1 MSFSLGHWDSDGNEL
16 CPPLVSRLLSLLSRN
31 MIESGLG
38 RFVRSFN
45 LCNRYIDGLI
55 VFNNKMFGDYVK
67 EIYPS
72 QIIIEKANR
81 SDDLANYLDLIF
93 INENNNRLYTNFM
106 TNVMIS
112 ISTLSVFYSFR
123 AIFHLA
129 LPKVFIIG
137 S

>member
-1 MSFSLGHWDSDGNEL
+1 
-16 CPPLVSRLLSLLSRN
+16 
-31 MIESGLG
+31 MIRSGLR

-55 VFNNKMFGDYVK
+55 VFNNKKFGDYVK

-93 INENNNRLYTNFM
+93 IKENNNRLYTNSM

-129 LPKVFIIG
+129 LPVVFIIG